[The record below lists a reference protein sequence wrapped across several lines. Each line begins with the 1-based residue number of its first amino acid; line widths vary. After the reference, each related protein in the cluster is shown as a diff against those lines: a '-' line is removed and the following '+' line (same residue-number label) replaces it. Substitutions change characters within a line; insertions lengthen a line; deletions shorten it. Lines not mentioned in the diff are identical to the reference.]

1 MKKGDI
7 PTTAQMKKAILA
19 SHKRSKQY
27 GINREERSPDQK
39 KLSPFAL
46 DERRKA
52 NVHLLAVVS
61 GYIEEF
67 YVLLSPDQFMI
78 AMVDREGYILHL
90 AGSDTIK
97 AECANRNCAP
107 GYCWTEKCVGTTAIS
122 LCLKKKAS
130 IQLND
135 KDHYCQRAHGFTSS
149 AAPIFNPDDTLE
161 GVLVVSGKSDLVHP
175 HTLIMITSA
184 ARSIEK
190 HMQLLKQNE
199 EMSFYTGFLDNVVAA
214 AQTGIIALDRELS
227 IWKIN
232 RKGEEILHSKGMEN
246 QPVSVL
252 KGLDL
257 NLEQIYQTPSA
268 WREKACH
275 IRYGTTHVHIIY
287 SAQPVIS
294 PEKELLGAVLVF
306 EEVGN
311 IRKLAERITGSSAFF
326 TFEHLIGTSSP
337 FLKVLDLAK
346 RAARCDSTVLLLG
359 ETGTGK
365 ELFAQAIHNAGT
377 CKDCPFIPINCG
389 AIPGELIESELF
401 GYVDGAFTGA
411 LKGGRPGKF
420 ELADG
425 GTLLLDEIGDM
436 PHGMQVKLLRVLQTG
451 EVQRLGAQNAIKV
464 NTRIIASTHVNLTRA
479 IQQKRFRQ
487 DLYYRLNILTIT
499 IPPLRERGPDDV
511 VALARHFIEKNSP
524 HSRLSPS
531 AMETLISYDW
541 PGNARELENTIQRA
555 IHICDN
561 GILEEK
567 HLGLPFKTSPALP
580 RFSGSLQEM
589 EKMLIGQTLRENQF
603 NMAAAARKLGISRAT
618 LYRKVSAHGGQEAYG
633 DQMDVGMDHI

>member
-1 MKKGDI
+1 MKKGEI

-39 KLSPFAL
+39 RLSPFAL
-46 DERRKA
+46 NERRKA
-52 NVHLLAVVS
+52 NNNLLEVVS
-61 GYIEEF
+61 EYIEEF
-67 YVLLSPDQFMI
+67 YALLSPDQFMI

-90 AGSDTIK
+90 AGSEAIK
-97 AECANRNCAP
+97 AECTKRNCTP

-122 LCLKKKAS
+122 LCLKKQVS

-135 KDHYCQRAHGFTSS
+135 KDHYCQLAHGFTSS

-190 HMQLLKQNE
+190 HMQLLKQNA

-214 AQTGIIALDRELS
+214 AQTGIIALDRELC

-232 RKGEEILHSKGMEN
+232 RKGEEILRSNGMEN
-246 QPVSVL
+246 QPVSLL

-257 NLEQIYQTPSA
+257 NLEQIYTTPSA
-268 WREKACH
+268 WREKECH
-275 IRYGTTHVHIIY
+275 IRYGTTHAHIIY
-287 SAQPVIS
+287 SAQPVVS
-294 PEKELLGAVLVF
+294 SKRELLGAVLVF

-311 IRKLAERITGSSAFF
+311 IRKLADRITGSSAYF
-326 TFEHLIGTSSP
+326 TFDHLIGTSEP
-337 FLKVLDLAK
+337 FLKALDLAK

-377 CKDCPFIPINCG
+377 CKERPFIPVNCG

-451 EVQRLGAQNAIKV
+451 EVQRLGAQTAIKV

-499 IPPLRERGPDDV
+499 IPPLRERGPDDIL
-511 VALARHFIEKNSP
+511 ALANHFITKNTP
-524 HSRLSPS
+524 QCRLSPG
-531 AMETLISYDW
+531 ARDALIAYDW

-555 IHICDN
+555 THICDS
-561 GILEEK
+561 GILKEK
-567 HLGLPFKTSPALP
+567 HLGLQIKTSPALP

-618 LYRKVSAHGGQEAYG
+618 LYRKVNAHGG
-633 DQMDVGMDHI
+633 

>member
-1 MKKGDI
+1 
-7 PTTAQMKKAILA
+7 
-19 SHKRSKQY
+19 
-27 GINREERSPDQK
+27 
-39 KLSPFAL
+39 
-46 DERRKA
+46 
-52 NVHLLAVVS
+52 
-61 GYIEEF
+61 
-67 YVLLSPDQFMI
+67 
-78 AMVDREGYILHL
+78 
-90 AGSDTIK
+90 
-97 AECANRNCAP
+97 
-107 GYCWTEKCVGTTAIS
+107 
-122 LCLKKKAS
+122 
-130 IQLND
+130 
-135 KDHYCQRAHGFTSS
+135 
-149 AAPIFNPDDTLE
+149 
-161 GVLVVSGKSDLVHP
+161 
-175 HTLIMITSA
+175 
-184 ARSIEK
+184 
-190 HMQLLKQNE
+190 
-199 EMSFYTGFLDNVVAA
+199 VVAA

-451 EVQRLGAQNAIKV
+451 EVQRLG
-464 NTRIIASTHVNLTRA
+464 R
-479 IQQKRFRQ
+479 
-487 DLYYRLNILTIT
+487 
-499 IPPLRERGPDDV
+499 
-511 VALARHFIEKNSP
+511 
-524 HSRLSPS
+524 
-531 AMETLISYDW
+531 
-541 PGNARELENTIQRA
+541 
-555 IHICDN
+555 
-561 GILEEK
+561 
-567 HLGLPFKTSPALP
+567 KT
-580 RFSGSLQEM
+580 Q
-589 EKMLIGQTLRENQF
+589 
-603 NMAAAARKLGISRAT
+603 
-618 LYRKVSAHGGQEAYG
+618 
-633 DQMDVGMDHI
+633 